1 MRMLFRSAY
10 ALLCLLCAALPSAA
24 AEDPV
29 SDAQKIIASQISALM
44 SGDAAVAYS
53 FASPAI
59 RSLFPSE
66 IRFLDMVKKQY
77 APLSSPGHY
86 AFGRSKLVGGGELV
100 LQEVIVTGRDA
111 KDWSAIYEMRLQDDG
126 SYKVNGVRVLAKTTS
141 TGI

>member
-1 MRMLFRSAY
+1 MPFRTAY
-10 ALLCLLCAALPSAA
+10 AVFCLFCATLPAAA

-29 SDAQKIIASQISALM
+29 SDAQKIIANQISALM
-44 SGDAAVAYS
+44 NGNAALAYS

-59 RSLFPSE
+59 RSLFPSD
-66 IRFLDMVKKQY
+66 IRFLDMVKQQY

-86 AFGRSKLVGGGELV
+86 AFGRSKTVGGGELV

-126 SYKVNGVRVLAKTTS
+126 TYKVNGVRVLAKTTS

>member
-1 MRMLFRSAY
+1 MLFRTAS
-10 ALLCLLCAALPSAA
+10 ALLCLLWTTLPSTA

-44 SGDAAVAYS
+44 SGNATVAYS

-66 IRFLDMVKKQY
+66 VRFLDMVRKQY

-86 AFGRSKLVGGGELV
+86 AFGRSKTVGGGELV
-100 LQEVIVTGRDA
+100 LQEVIVTGRGA

-126 SYKVNGVRVLAKTTS
+126 SYKVNGVRVLAKTAS